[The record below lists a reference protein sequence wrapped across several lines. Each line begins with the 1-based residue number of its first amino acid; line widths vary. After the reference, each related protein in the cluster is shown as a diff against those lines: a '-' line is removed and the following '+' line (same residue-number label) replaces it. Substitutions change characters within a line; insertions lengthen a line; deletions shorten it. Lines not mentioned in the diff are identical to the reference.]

1 MALIGRAQGTFFFVH
16 SVADIE
22 TLVDK
27 KHFDVNMIILW
38 KDSCPKLAGLSSLL
52 AGHDCIEIAS
62 KHVWYWVKHTFYRS
76 CFALYVLNAI
86 CILSALVIFFP
97 TFYGESYELR
107 FAIRTFPV
115 IVQSTIISQH
125 MVPFS

>member
-1 MALIGRAQGTFFFVH
+1 MGEHKVLFFVH

-52 AGHDCIEIAS
+52 AGHDRSSGGEIRDECL
-62 KHVWYWVKHTFYRS
+62 KKVPRRPKIRDE
-76 CFALYVLNAI
+76 C
-86 CILSALVIFFP
+86 LSEKKL
-97 TFYGESYELR
+97 GMHKGRE
-107 FAIRTFPV
+107 
-115 IVQSTIISQH
+115 
-125 MVPFS
+125 